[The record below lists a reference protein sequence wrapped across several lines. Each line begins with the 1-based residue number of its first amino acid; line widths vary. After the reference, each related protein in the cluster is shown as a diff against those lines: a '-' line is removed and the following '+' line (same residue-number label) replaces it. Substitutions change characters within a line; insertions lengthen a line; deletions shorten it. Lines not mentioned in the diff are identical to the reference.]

1 MIDRNQVECMVNSKP
16 RDINLAICA
25 EECSELI
32 KEITKVVRYPDYPKE
47 RLIEEMADVSII
59 LEMLKYSENVSE
71 EELQKMIDAKMHRN
85 MKRITSPAHRIQACG
100 DGILLFKI
108 CLSLLKEK
116 YKYKLDVYHRI
127 LKEVTDIILE
137 RNMNS
142 LEEANIT
149 LLYKLEMPVQYATY
163 LISYDSFHSLLEIPN
178 YDFKAFIDSMGSN
191 PIDSLSEQT
200 EAFQAI
206 GESIPNIENTD
217 KIIYV
222 EEIAMLFPQ
231 IFSEY
236 AEDTKF
242 CKSIDKTVRLRFQL
256 SRFELCFKRIASY
269 YKSLATNGK
278 VLLDF
283 DDIEI
288 DRAKL
293 GIAIYHLINS
303 KLDRLGY
310 EAIELILNSYYESL
324 HQFPEGIKALS
335 NEQNDA
341 LFIYKLMDKK

>member
-1 MIDRNQVECMVNSKP
+1 
-16 RDINLAICA
+16 
-25 EECSELI
+25 
-32 KEITKVVRYPDYPKE
+32 
-47 RLIEEMADVSII
+47 
-59 LEMLKYSENVSE
+59 
-71 EELQKMIDAKMHRN
+71 MIDAKMHRN
-85 MKRITSPAHRIQACG
+85 MKRITSPTHRIQACG

-116 YKYKLDVYHRI
+116 YKYKLDSYHRI

-137 RNMNS
+137 RNKIS

-149 LLYKLEMPVQYATY
+149 LLSKLDMPVQYATY

-191 PIDSLSEQT
+191 PIDSLSKQT
-200 EAFQAI
+200 EVFQAI
-206 GESIPNIENTD
+206 SESIPNIEDTD

-231 IFSEY
+231 VFSDY
-236 AEDTKF
+236 VDGTKF
-242 CKSIDKTVRLRFQL
+242 YKSIDKTVRIGFQL

-269 YKSLATNGK
+269 YKSLATNGR

-293 GIAIYHLINS
+293 GVAIYHLMNS
-303 KLDRLGY
+303 DIDKLGY
-310 EAIELILNSYYESL
+310 EAIGRILNSYYEL
-324 HQFPEGIKALS
+324 THQFPNEINALN
-335 NEQNDA
+335 NEQDDA
-341 LFIYKLMDKK
+341 IFVYKLMDKK